1 MSCIVLTKSAACVC
15 VFCAGPGGSVI
26 IGKHNRPTVAKRSW
40 DSAGGCRKRN
50 ICGAAEIVHPLCS
63 TAYKFKK
70 NVSPRVKTRQCLA
83 SDIIIAA
90 SVVFTQ
96 KQANSRFE
104 SECVWAIIN
113 FVLLSCC
120 LVTKE
125 EKHKCARQWSWLHLQ
140 YEWHKI
146 HPSKVIKV
154 ICVISICKINICS
167 VQHSSRQAGRV
178 TQFDP
183 VTFGF
188 SLSPAVECLHSDSC
202 LRDGTGRW
210 TFPLC
215 YWPRVAPCGGSCCP
229 TIGCVGRS
237 GGQWSCVAGVRL
249 FLLARSRTVWTLR
262 VSDPDR
268 PPPPPQCWSMCKSLD
283 SRRHKGSYEQGFVLV
298 LCQDLVIGFETV
310 PAKHNRKRGEK
321 KLLRHERR
329 KSTFWFHCEI
339 GLMQNHVEKI
349 MGSVFR
355 NHSAIK
361 LRTDD

>member
-1 MSCIVLTKSAACVC
+1 M
-15 VFCAGPGGSVI
+15 
-26 IGKHNRPTVAKRSW
+26 
-40 DSAGGCRKRN
+40 
-50 ICGAAEIVHPLCS
+50 
-63 TAYKFKK
+63 
-70 NVSPRVKTRQCLA
+70 
-83 SDIIIAA
+83 
-90 SVVFTQ
+90 VFTQ

-104 SECVWAIIN
+104 SECVRAIIN

-125 EKHKCARQWSWLHLQ
+125 EKHKCARQRSWLNLQ

-167 VQHSSRQAGRV
+167 VQHSSCQAGRV
-178 TQFDP
+178 TEFDP

-202 LRDGTGRW
+202 LIDGTGRW

-229 TIGCVGRS
+229 IGCVGRS
-237 GGQWSCVAGVRL
+237 GGQWLRVAGVRL

-268 PPPPPQCWSMCKSLD
+268 PPPHPTP
-283 SRRHKGSYEQGFVLV
+283 FPTLV
-298 LCQDLVIGFETV
+298 NV
-310 PAKHNRKRGEK
+310 
-321 KLLRHERR
+321 
-329 KSTFWFHCEI
+329 
-339 GLMQNHVEKI
+339 
-349 MGSVFR
+349 
-355 NHSAIK
+355 
-361 LRTDD
+361 